1 MKKLEKID
9 KNRTEKIWA
18 EKRARKEL
26 EDKLLGKKIL
36 LPGVQIKVTR
46 KDFENEEIILKRP
59 LRS

>member
-36 LPGVQIKVTR
+36 
-46 KDFENEEIILKRP
+46 P
-59 LRS
+59 LESKLR